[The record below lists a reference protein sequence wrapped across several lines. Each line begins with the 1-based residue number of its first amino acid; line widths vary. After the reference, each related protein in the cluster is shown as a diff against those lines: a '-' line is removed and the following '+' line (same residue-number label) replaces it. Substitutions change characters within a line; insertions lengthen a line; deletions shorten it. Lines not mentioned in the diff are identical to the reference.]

1 MIIQSRTKVVP
12 RLAMPRTNTR
22 LDRDWSKQLLILL
35 GVCEEYQS
43 STVGMTHLRAAIRRE
58 PRLETVLQ
66 SPLTEMR
73 QANRSLRQ
81 EVLGLLD
88 DFAGLIG
95 GDSASDIE
103 GAG

>member
-1 MIIQSRTKVVP
+1 MMIQ
-12 RLAMPRTNTR
+12 ARTNVVSHLGSQR
-22 LDRDWSKQLLILL
+22 LDMDWSKQLLILL

-43 STVGMTHLRAAIRRE
+43 SAVGMAHLRAAIRRE

-73 QANRSLRQ
+73 HANQSLRQ
-81 EVLGLLD
+81 EILGLLN

-95 GDSASDIE
+95 GDTASDFD

>member
-1 MIIQSRTKVVP
+1 MIIQVRTKVVP
-12 RLAMPRTNTR
+12 RLAIPRTSTR
-22 LDRDWSKQLLILL
+22 LDRDWSKQLSILL

-73 QANRSLRQ
+73 QANRSLRH
-81 EVLGLLD
+81 EVLGLLND
-88 DFAGLIG
+88 VAGRLG
-95 GDSASDIE
+95 GDTASDLDST
-103 GAG
+103 G